1 MNQFFT
7 YTVYH
12 SESGKVVAKDLFEEV
27 LVHLID
33 KMWMEEL
40 VKDIMLADYMS
51 TPGVVIDIDRLIR
64 DIESQ
69 GVFLFKRNI
78 HG

>member
-12 SESGKVVAKDLFEEV
+12 QESGKVVAKDLFDAS
-27 LVHLID
+27 LVHLIN
-33 KMWMEEL
+33 KMIEEDL
-40 VKDIMLADYMS
+40 VKDIELSDYS
-51 TPGVVIDIDRLIR
+51 ISNGDIAVLSLIKA
-64 DIESQ
+64 IESQ
-69 GVFLFKRNI
+69 GVFLFKRKI

>member
-12 SESGKVVAKDLFEEV
+12 QESGKVVAKDLFEAS
-27 LVHLID
+27 LVHLIN
-33 KMWMEEL
+33 KMIKKDI
-40 VKDIMLADYMS
+40 VKDIELSDYS
-51 TPGVVIDIDRLIR
+51 LSNRDIALLSLTK

-69 GVFLFKRNI
+69 GVFIFKRKL

>member
-12 SESGKVVAKDLFEEV
+12 QESGKVVAKDLFEEI
-27 LVHLID
+27 LVYLIN
-33 KMWMEEL
+33 KMIEEDL
-40 VKDIMLADYMS
+40 VKGIELADYS
-51 TPGVVIDIDRLIR
+51 ISNGDIAILSLTKA
-64 DIESQ
+64 IESQ
-69 GVFLFKRNI
+69 GVFLFKRKV

>member
-12 SESGKVVAKDLFEEV
+12 SESGKVVAKNLFDV
-27 LVHLID
+27 SLVHLIN
-33 KMWMEEL
+33 KMIEEDI
-40 VKDIMLADYMS
+40 VKDIELSDYIIS
-51 TPGVVIDIDRLIR
+51 NRDIALLSLIS

-69 GVFLFKRNI
+69 GVFLFKRKI

>member
-1 MNQFFT
+1 MGQFFT

-12 SESGKVVAKDLFEEV
+12 SESGKVVAKNLFDTS
-27 LVHLID
+27 LVHLIN
-33 KMWMEEL
+33 KMIEEDI
-40 VKDIMLADYMS
+40 VKDIELSDYIIS
-51 TPGVVIDIDRLIR
+51 NRDIALLSLTK

-69 GVFLFKRNI
+69 GVFIFERSI

>member
-12 SESGKVVAKDLFEEV
+12 SESGKVVAKDLFEAS
-27 LVHLID
+27 LVHLIN
-33 KMWMEEL
+33 KMIEKDI
-40 VKDIMLADYMS
+40 VKDIELSDYIIS
-51 TPGVVIDIDRLIR
+51 NRDIALLGLIS

-69 GVFLFKRNI
+69 GVFIFKRKL

>member
-1 MNQFFT
+1 MGQFFT

-12 SESGKVVAKDLFEEV
+12 SESGKVVAKNLFEESLV
-27 LVHLID
+27 LLIN
-33 KMWMEEL
+33 KMIEEDI
-40 VKDIMLADYMS
+40 VKDIELSDYIIS
-51 TPGVVIDIDRLIR
+51 NRDIALLSLIR

>member
-12 SESGKVVAKDLFEEV
+12 CESGKVVAKNLFDTS
-27 LVHLID
+27 LVHLIN
-33 KMWMEEL
+33 KMIEEDI
-40 VKDIMLADYMS
+40 VKDIKMTDYMDNPFIALDTDS
-51 TPGVVIDIDRLIR
+51 MMM

>member
-27 LVHLID
+27 LIHLIN
-33 KMWMEEL
+33 KMIEKDI
-40 VKDIMLADYMS
+40 VKDIELSDYIIS
-51 TPGVVIDIDRLIR
+51 NGDIALLSLIK

-69 GVFLFKRNI
+69 GVFLFKRKL

>member
-12 SESGKVVAKDLFEEV
+12 QESGKVVAKNLFEAS
-27 LVHLID
+27 LVHLIN
-33 KMWMEEL
+33 KMIKEDI
-40 VKDIMLADYMS
+40 VKDIELSDYIIS
-51 TPGVVIDIDRLIR
+51 NGDIALLSLRKG
-64 DIESQ
+64 IESQ
-69 GVFLFKRNI
+69 GVFLFKRKI

>member
-12 SESGKVVAKDLFEEV
+12 SESGKVVAKDLFEAS
-27 LVHLID
+27 LVHLII
-33 KMWMEEL
+33 KMKNEDL
-40 VKDIMLADYMS
+40 VKGIELSDYSLSNGDIALLS
-51 TPGVVIDIDRLIR
+51 LIK

-69 GVFLFKRNI
+69 GVFIFKHKI

>member
-12 SESGKVVAKDLFEEV
+12 QESGKVVAKDLFEAS
-27 LVHLID
+27 LVHLIN
-33 KMWMEEL
+33 KMIEKDI
-40 VKDIMLADYMS
+40 VKDIELSDYS
-51 TPGVVIDIDRLIR
+51 TSNGDIAILSLTKY
-64 DIESQ
+64 IESQ
-69 GVFLFKRNI
+69 GVFIFKRKI

>member
-12 SESGKVVAKDLFEEV
+12 CESGKVVAKNLFDAS
-27 LVHLID
+27 LVHLIN
-33 KMWMEEL
+33 KMIEEDI
-40 VKDIMLADYMS
+40 VKDIELSDYIIS
-51 TPGVVIDIDRLIR
+51 NRDIALLSLIS

-69 GVFLFKRNI
+69 GVFIFKRRI

>member
-1 MNQFFT
+1 MSQFFT

-12 SESGKVVAKDLFEEV
+12 TETAKVVAKNLFDAS
-27 LVHLID
+27 LVHLIN
-33 KMWMEEL
+33 KMIEKDI
-40 VKDIMLADYMS
+40 VKDINLEYYMN
-51 TPGVVIDIDRLIR
+51 TRGVVIDMSRLLD

-69 GVFLFKRNI
+69 GVFLFKRKL

>member
-12 SESGKVVAKDLFEEV
+12 QESGKVVAKNLFEAS
-27 LVHLID
+27 LVHLIN
-33 KMWMEEL
+33 KMIKEDI
-40 VKDIMLADYMS
+40 VKDIELSDYIIS
-51 TPGVVIDIDRLIR
+51 NGDIALLSLIKG
-64 DIESQ
+64 IESQ
-69 GVFLFKRNI
+69 GVFLFKRKI

>member
-12 SESGKVVAKDLFEEV
+12 QESGKVVAKDLFEAS
-27 LVHLID
+27 LVHLIN
-33 KMWMEEL
+33 KMWMEDL
-40 VKDIMLADYMS
+40 VKDIELSDYS
-51 TPGVVIDIDRLIR
+51 ISNGDIAVLSLIKA
-64 DIESQ
+64 IESQ
-69 GVFLFKRNI
+69 GVFLFKRKI

>member
-12 SESGKVVAKDLFEEV
+12 SESGKVVAKDLFDAS
-27 LVHLID
+27 LVHLIN
-33 KMWMEEL
+33 KMIKEDI
-40 VKDIMLADYMS
+40 VKDIELSDYIIS
-51 TPGVVIDIDRLIR
+51 NGDIALLSLIKG
-64 DIESQ
+64 IESQ
-69 GVFLFKRNI
+69 GVFLFKRKL